1 MGEVVFDSPWNFI
14 GEKMANKNYVKDT
27 NCRVFD
33 TPTKIKQ
40 CWQHLL
46 FLGSTQ
52 QAFIFTDR
60 KNNFGGKDYYYT
72 VRSENGI
79 YIVSLNKKGEI
90 VRITRF

>member
-1 MGEVVFDSPWNFI
+1 MGEILSDSTRNII
-14 GEKMANKNYVKDT
+14 GEKMANKNYVKDL

-46 FLGSTQ
+46 LLGSQ
-52 QAFIFTDR
+52 GKAFLFTDR
-60 KNNFGGKDYYYT
+60 QNDFGGKDYYYT

-79 YIVSLNKKGEI
+79 YIVSLNRKDEI